1 MSVGRAT
8 LIRIEHSWRCQVAV
22 SYQLVIDCTSPEP
35 LALFWAEA
43 LHYVI
48 APPPS
53 GFDSWDD
60 FFRSIGVPEDELGGG
75 SDIIEDPNGEGP
87 RIWFQIVPEKKSIKN
102 RIHIDV
108 NASVGRGSSLDTRRE
123 RVEAE
128 AARLV
133 SLGATRLRAIVT
145 EGLDHYGVALADP
158 EGNEFD
164 IN

>member
-1 MSVGRAT
+1 M
-8 LIRIEHSWRCQVAV
+8 AV

-35 LALFWAEA
+35 LAHFWAEA

-48 APPPS
+48 APPPP
-53 GFDSWDD
+53 GFDSWDA
-60 FFRSIGVPEDELGGG
+60 FYGSIGVPEDQLGTG

-108 NASVGRGSSLDTRRE
+108 NASGGRGSPLDTRRE

-133 SLGATRLRAIVT
+133 SLGATRLHTNVE
-145 EGLDHYGVALADP
+145 EGLDHYAVALTDP

>member
-1 MSVGRAT
+1 M
-8 LIRIEHSWRCQVAV
+8 AV
-22 SYQLVIDCTSPEP
+22 SYQLVIDCTSPEQ
-35 LALFWAEA
+35 LVHFWAEA

-53 GFDSWDD
+53 GFASWDD
-60 FFRSIGVPEDELGGG
+60 FYRSIGVPEQMLSGGT
-75 SDIIEDPNGEGP
+75 DVIEDPNGEGP

-108 NASVGRGSSLDTRRE
+108 SASSGRGSSLETRRE

-128 AARLV
+128 ATRLV
-133 SLGATRLRAIVT
+133 SLGATRLPAIDEE
-145 EGLDHYGVALADP
+145 EGLDHYSVALVDP

-164 IN
+164 VN

>member
-1 MSVGRAT
+1 M
-8 LIRIEHSWRCQVAV
+8 AV

-35 LALFWAEA
+35 LARFWAEA
-43 LHYVI
+43 LRYVI
-48 APPPS
+48 APPPA

-60 FFRSIGVPEDELGGG
+60 WYRSVGVPEDEIGLGA
-75 SDIIEDPNGEGP
+75 DRIEDPNGEGP
-87 RIWFQIVPEKKSIKN
+87 RIWFQVVPEKKSIKN

-108 NASVGRGSSLDTRRE
+108 NATGGRGSPFATRRE
-123 RVEAE
+123 QVEAE

-133 SLGATRLRAIVT
+133 SLGATRLPTIVE
-145 EGLDHYGVALADP
+145 EGLDHYAVALIDP

>member
-1 MSVGRAT
+1 
-8 LIRIEHSWRCQVAV
+8 
-22 SYQLVIDCTSPEP
+22 
-35 LALFWAEA
+35 
-43 LHYVI
+43 
-48 APPPS
+48 
-53 GFDSWDD
+53 
-60 FFRSIGVPEDELGGG
+60 VPEGQLGNGA
-75 SDIIEDPNGEGP
+75 DVIEDPNGEGP

-108 NASVGRGSSLDTRRE
+108 NASGDRGSSLDTRRE

-133 SLGATRLRAIVT
+133 SLGATRLHTILE
-145 EGLDHYGVALADP
+145 EGLDHYAVAMTDP

>member
-1 MSVGRAT
+1 M
-8 LIRIEHSWRCQVAV
+8 AV
-22 SYQLVIDCTSPEP
+22 SYQLVIDCAEPEP
-35 LALFWAEA
+35 LAHFWAEA

-48 APPPS
+48 APPPP

-60 FFRSIGVPEDELGGG
+60 YFRSIGVSEADPGNGA
-75 SDIIEDPNGEGP
+75 DIIEDPNGEGP

-108 NASVGRGSSLDTRRE
+108 DASGGRGSSLDTRRE

-128 AARLV
+128 AARLE
-133 SLGATRLRAIVT
+133 SLGATRLHTIVE
-145 EGLDHYGVALADP
+145 EGLDHYAVAMADP

>member
-1 MSVGRAT
+1 MT
-8 LIRIEHSWRCQVAV
+8 V
-22 SYQLVIDCTSPEP
+22 SYQLVIDCAEPDP
-35 LALFWAEA
+35 LAHFWAEA

-48 APPPS
+48 ATPPP

-60 FFRSIGVPEDELGGG
+60 WYRSVGVPEEEIGIGADR
-75 SDIIEDPNGEGP
+75 IEDPNAEGP
-87 RIWFQIVPEKKSIKN
+87 PIWFQVVPEKKSIKN

-108 NASVGRGSSLDTRRE
+108 NASGGRGNSLEVRRQ

-128 AARLV
+128 ATRLE
-133 SLGATRLRAIVT
+133 SLGATRVSALSEV
-145 EGLDHYGVALADP
+145 GMDHYAVAMLDP

>member
-1 MSVGRAT
+1 M
-8 LIRIEHSWRCQVAV
+8 AV
-22 SYQLVIDCTSPEP
+22 SYQLVIDCTSPER
-35 LALFWAEA
+35 LAQFWAQA

-48 APPPS
+48 APPPP
-53 GFDSWDD
+53 GFDSWND
-60 FFRSIGVPEDELGGG
+60 FYRSIGVPEEELGSGP
-75 SDIIEDPNGEGP
+75 DRIEDPNGEGP
-87 RIWFQIVPEKKSIKN
+87 PIWFQIVPEKKSVKN

-108 NASVGRGSSLDTRRE
+108 NASDGRGSSLVTRRE

-133 SLGATRLRAIVT
+133 SLGATRLRTVV
-145 EGLDHYGVALADP
+145 EDGLDHYAVALTDP